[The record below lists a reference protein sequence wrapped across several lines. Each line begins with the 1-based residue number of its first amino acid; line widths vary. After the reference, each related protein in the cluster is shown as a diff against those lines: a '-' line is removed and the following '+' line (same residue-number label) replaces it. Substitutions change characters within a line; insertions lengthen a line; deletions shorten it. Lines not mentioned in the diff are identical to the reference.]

1 MGLQSI
7 PEGRCAT
14 RDELVRELA
23 ADVLPACGPE
33 RVRRQRRPL
42 RQHTLDRVPVDRHGD
57 GAQTH
62 HRRARVSQGRRDR
75 RAKAVVDRADEQD
88 GDPFALEPRRHHGVV
103 RTGDELRIGRVF
115 LNGAFQL
122 VDLTPGTR
130 EIVLQV
136 ATLGVAESVRGERDS
151 DKNPDHEREE
161 DGRKGRDVVAK
172 VEHAATF
179 SLRSGSDGEAWRA
192 CTHASTGGQQGDWW
206 TLTYT

>member
-1 MGLQSI
+1 M
-7 PEGRCAT
+7 
-14 RDELVRELA
+14 
-23 ADVLPACGPE
+23 
-33 RVRRQRRPL
+33 
-42 RQHTLDRVPVDRHGD
+42 PVDRHGD

-62 HRRARVSQGRRDR
+62 HRRARVTQGRRDR

-136 ATLGVAESVRGERDS
+136 ATLGIAESVRGERDS

-172 VEHAATF
+172 VEHALTF
-179 SLRSGSDGEAWRA
+179 SPRSGRARAAGPKPAAAAIAAAGRGTAPAPRAGPVSDPVR
-192 CTHASTGGQQGDWW
+192 
-206 TLTYT
+206 LR